1 MIKIEPMRR
10 LALVFVC
17 VLVASLAN
25 TGGHAALAQSATA
38 AVCQTRHV
46 LNDMRSALGGAAWN
60 GIAQTSAYGKATIA
74 GLQGSARFDDDLRG
88 GRYAWRFDIAVMGSS
103 AEIYDGTTA
112 WAQDISGGVRPYDS
126 PYARELTVTKGF
138 LSRRGYFD
146 PHPGATIRCAGTR
159 TDAGLTQLVLRVEP
173 KGGAAAALAI
183 DAQTHLLTS
192 VTMRTALDRSVTR
205 YSDYR
210 TVEGV
215 VLPFAISGDGY
226 DFLVTR
232 YALARHARSADFARP
247 VVAGNVRM
255 LGGAASTT
263 VPMTLDGRQ
272 LLVWASIDGRAA
284 MPFILDTG
292 GHAILTTLAAKT
304 LGLRASGAGS
314 SGGAGAGTISTS
326 YTRVKSIR
334 IGQAE
339 LLDQPMLIIPYP
351 YEFYERAKQ
360 APIAGIIGLEFFERY
375 ATRLDYGDRTV
386 TFNPLAEYHYRG
398 NGDAVAFT
406 FETDPDMPMVDAAA
420 DGHPGLFG
428 VDTGNAG
435 HLILFGGYLNRT
447 GLARRYASGPLVI
460 GHATGGTNTSYLAKL
475 QDFTIGDR
483 HVYDIETGFT
493 HMKAGSFAA
502 WTQAGNLGF
511 SILSRFIPT
520 FDYASE
526 RLYLD
531 PQRRATALWENR
543 SGISFEKN
551 GPSAF
556 DIIAVRP
563 DSPAATLGLIAGDR
577 IAAVN
582 GKPAEY
588 ISGGD
593 LTHILG
599 GAAGTSVRLRVAH
612 GKNERDVVLMLR

>member
-1 MIKIEPMRR
+1 MVKIEPMRR
-10 LALVFVC
+10 QGLIFACVFLSSFALLGVHVVRAQNAAAPC
-17 VLVASLAN
+17 EPGQVL
-25 TGGHAALAQSATA
+25 
-38 AVCQTRHV
+38 RE
-46 LNDMRSALGGAAWN
+46 MRSALGGGAW
-60 GIAQTSAYGKATIA
+60 GEIAQTSAYGKATIA
-74 GLQGSARFDDDLRG
+74 GLRGSARFDDDLRG
-88 GRYAWRFDIAVMGSS
+88 GRYAWRFDIAVMGTS
-103 AEIYDGTTA
+103 AEVYDGTTA

-126 PYARELTVTKGF
+126 PYARRLTVTKGF

-146 PHPGATIRCAGTR
+146 PNSGATIRCAATR
-159 TDAGLTQLVLRVEP
+159 TEAGRAQVVLRVQP
-173 KGGAAAALAI
+173 KGGAAADLSV
-183 DAQTHLLTS
+183 DAQTHLLTN
-192 VTMRTALDRSVTR
+192 VTTRTPLDRSVVT

-210 TVEGV
+210 TVDGI

-232 YALARHARSADFARP
+232 YALLRRARGTDFARP
-247 VVAGNVRM
+247 AVADNVRM

-304 LGLRASGAGS
+304 LGLHASGAGS
-314 SGGAGAGTISTS
+314 SGGAGAGTISTA

-339 LLDQPMLIIPYP
+339 LIDQPMLIIPYP
-351 YEFYERAKQ
+351 YDFYERAKQ
-360 APIAGIIGLEFFERY
+360 MPIAGIIGLEFFERY

-386 TFNPLAEYHYRG
+386 TFAPLASYRYRG
-398 NGDAVAFT
+398 NGDAVPFT
-406 FETDPDMPMVDAAA
+406 FETDPDMPMVEAAA

-447 GLARRYASGPLVI
+447 GLATRYTSGPLVI

-475 QDFTIGDR
+475 REFTIGDR

-520 FDYASE
+520 FDYANE

-531 PQRRATALWENR
+531 PQRHATPFWENR

-551 GPSAF
+551 EPSAL

-563 DSPAATLGLIAGDR
+563 DSPAANLGIVAGDR
-577 IAAVN
+577 IVAIN
-582 GKPAEY
+582 GTAAEY

-599 GAAGTSVRLRVAH
+599 GAAGTKVRLRVLHQKSA
-612 GKNERDVVLMLR
+612 RDVVLVLR

>member
-1 MIKIEPMRR
+1 MVRIEPMRR
-10 LALVFVC
+10 QALIFVC

-25 TGGHAALAQSATA
+25 AGGRAARAQNADPS
-38 AVCQTRHV
+38 CQPGQV
-46 LNDMRSALGGAAWN
+46 LREMRSALGGAGWT
-60 GIAQTSAYGKATIA
+60 GIAQISAYGKATIT
-74 GLQGSARFDDDLRG
+74 GLQGSARFDDDLHG
-88 GRYAWRFDIAVMGSS
+88 GRYAWRFNIAVMGSS

-146 PHPGATIRCAGTR
+146 PNSAATIHCAGTSA
-159 TDAGLTQLVLRVEP
+159 DAGGAQLVLRVRP
-173 KGGAAAALAI
+173 KGGAAADLAI
-183 DAQTHLLTS
+183 DARTHLLSS
-192 VTMRTALDRSVTR
+192 VTMRTALDRSVIR
-205 YSDYR
+205 YTDYR
-210 TVEGV
+210 TLDGL
-215 VLPFAISGDGY
+215 VLPFSISGDGY

-232 YALARHARSADFARP
+232 YVLLRHVRPADFGRP
-247 VVAGNVRM
+247 AVADNARM
-255 LGGAASTT
+255 LGGARSTT
-263 VPMTLDGRQ
+263 VPMTFDGRQ
-272 LLVWASIDGRAA
+272 LLVWASIGGRAA

-292 GHAILTTLAAKT
+292 GHAILTTLAART

-314 SGGAGAGTISTS
+314 SGGAGAGTISTA

-351 YEFYERAKQ
+351 YEFYERAKKT
-360 APIAGIIGLEFFERY
+360 PIAGIIGLEFFERY
-375 ATRLDYGDRTV
+375 ATRLDYGDATV
-386 TFNPLAEYHYRG
+386 TFTAPGSYRHRG
-398 NGDAVAFT
+398 NAGAVAFT

-435 HLILFGGYLNRT
+435 HLILFGAYLNRT
-447 GLARRYASGPLVI
+447 GLATRYSSGPLVI

-475 QDFTIGDR
+475 REFTIGDR

-520 FDYASE
+520 FDYANE

-531 PQRRATALWENR
+531 PQRRATPFWENR
-543 SGISFEKN
+543 SGISAEKN

-563 DSPAATLGLIAGDR
+563 DSAAANLGIVAGDR
-577 IAAVN
+577 ILAIN
-582 GKPAEY
+582 GNAAEY

-593 LTHILG
+593 LTHIF
-599 GAAGTSVRLRVAH
+599 GAAAGVKVRLRVLH
-612 GKNERDVVLMLR
+612 QKDGRDVVLVLR